1 MAKASSTLFAVS
13 CSASARFS
21 FLRHSESLKPSVS
34 RARFA
39 APMAMAAASAA
50 TAKKLAPA
58 VIVGGG
64 RVGRALQEM
73 GNGEDLLVK
82 RGEAVPVDF
91 EGPILVCTR
100 NDDLDA
106 VLEATPQSRWKGRN
120 FHWPEELLVNRIVRC
135 FRGFDHF
142 IGQVAHF
149 IRIWNDQVIRLSKFD
164 WMCRKH
170 DNVTSFYDLVY

>member
-1 MAKASSTLFAVS
+1 
-13 CSASARFS
+13 
-21 FLRHSESLKPSVS
+21 
-34 RARFA
+34 
-39 APMAMAAASAA
+39 MAMAAASAA

-120 FHWPEELLVNRIVRC
+120 FHRP
-135 FRGFDHF
+135 
-142 IGQVAHF
+142 
-149 IRIWNDQVIRLSKFD
+149 
-164 WMCRKH
+164 
-170 DNVTSFYDLVY
+170 

>member
-1 MAKASSTLFAVS
+1 M
-13 CSASARFS
+13 
-21 FLRHSESLKPSVS
+21 
-34 RARFA
+34 
-39 APMAMAAASAA
+39 AASAA

-120 FHWPEELLVNRIVRC
+120 FRMPYESFSEPNFQLELNQEYRNLGGYVLASPEFGLI
-135 FRGFDHF
+135 
-142 IGQVAHF
+142 
-149 IRIWNDQVIRLSKFD
+149 KFD
-164 WMCRKH
+164 FISLDRKVRTLPRLKNPYIIKLS
-170 DNVTSFYDLVY
+170 DVLGV